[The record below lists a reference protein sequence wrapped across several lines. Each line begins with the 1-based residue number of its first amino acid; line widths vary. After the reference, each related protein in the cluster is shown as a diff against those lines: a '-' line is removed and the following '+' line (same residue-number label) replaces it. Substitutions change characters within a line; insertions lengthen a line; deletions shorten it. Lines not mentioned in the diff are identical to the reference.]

1 MSDSDQGREDDM
13 RYYCEK
19 RQELEKLQKAFAKEY
34 CVNRPLEVIEV
45 DCGIILPNR
54 NRRGGVLDKNG
65 QMVECSRFTD
75 EETLLWGG
83 MYETSEDDIAFLDE
97 EVIFIGQL
105 QQHWG
110 NFLFD
115 CTARLWYALQE
126 KTSFRLAYCSI
137 DFDPQSFTNGSVYQ
151 QFLDLLGISP
161 DRMLYIEQPMKF
173 RKVWIPELAVFPGR
187 FYAEE
192 FLRVFQKMTDAVQEK
207 SLPSYDRI
215 YLTRSRMKNCKE
227 TGEKQVE
234 QIFEENGFYVLAPE
248 TLPLAE
254 QVYLLAHCRVLASV
268 EGTTSHN
275 VLFTKDLKEHIILR
289 KQSGINTRQVLFE
302 KMKGIDPFYID
313 VYREPYAG
321 FPISHDAG
329 PFLIGRTRSFCR
341 WLEDAAPD
349 WKAKKRRGAEWVFY
363 FAVYT
368 VKCIYYKYVL
378 RY

>member
-1 MSDSDQGREDDM
+1 M
-13 RYYCEK
+13 RYYCEN
-19 RQELEKLQKAFAKEY
+19 RQEQEELQKAFAKEY
-34 CVNRPLEVIEV
+34 CVNRPLEVTEV
-45 DCGIILPNR
+45 DRGIILPNR
-54 NRRGGVLDKNG
+54 GRRGGVLDENG
-65 QMVECSRFTD
+65 QIVGRSLFTD

-83 MYETSEDDIAFLDE
+83 VYETSEDDIAFQDE

-126 KTSFRLAYCSI
+126 KTSCRLAYCSI

-151 QFLDLLGISP
+151 QFLELLGISA
-161 DRMLYIEQPMKF
+161 DRMLCIKQPMKF

-187 FYAEE
+187 FYADE
-192 FLRVFQKMTDAVQEK
+192 FLVVFQKMADAVQDK
-207 SLPSYDRI
+207 SLPSYERI

-234 QIFEENGFYVLAPE
+234 RIFEENGFYVMAPE
-248 TLPLAE
+248 TLPLSE
-254 QVYLLAHCRVLASV
+254 QVYLLAHCKVLASV

-275 VLFTKDLKEHIILR
+275 VLFTKELKEHIILR
-289 KQSGINTRQVLFE
+289 KQSGLNTRQVLFE
-302 KMKGIDPFYID
+302 KIKGIKPFYID
-313 VYREPYAG
+313 IYWEPYTG

-329 PFLIGRTRSFCR
+329 PFLIGRTRPLYR
-341 WLEDAAPD
+341 WLKEVKPD
-349 WKAKKRRGAEWVFY
+349 WKIKRRKRADHFIEL
-363 FAVYT
+363 AVYT
-368 VKCIYYKYVL
+368 AKCIYYKYVL